1 MSSQVG
7 TTYGTR
13 FRFQGLDLLVYGGTG
28 SPEGVQ
34 SGSVGDLYVRADP
47 GATNPAIYVKRS
59 GTATTTGW
67 VPLAVIGTTLTV
79 EPVTDTKV
87 PATSESGEVYT
98 NEGDAD
104 GATITL
110 PAAANG
116 LTYTALV
123 QTAQT
128 LTVTAS
134 AGDTIRLGSSV
145 TAAAGS
151 ITSNVVGSS
160 VTLVAI
166 NATEWAATAVVGSWS
181 L

>member
-1 MSSQVG
+1 MSAQAG

-13 FRFQGLDLLVYGGTG
+13 FVFTATGQAIYSGTG

-34 SGSVGDLYVRADP
+34 VGNVGDWYVRADP
-47 GATNPAIYVKRS
+47 GTTAPGLYVKRS

-67 VPLAVIGTTLTV
+67 VAVAEVGTTRTV
-79 EPVTDTKV
+79 EEVTTTKA
-87 PATSESGEVYT
+87 PSAAESGELYT

-104 GATITL
+104 GATVTL
-110 PAAANG
+110 PTAAAG
-116 LTYTALV
+116 LTFTVYV

-128 LTVTAS
+128 FTVTAGS
-134 AGDTIRLGSSV
+134 GDTIRLGDTV

-151 ITSNVVGSS
+151 VTSAVVGSA

-166 NATEWAATAVVGSWS
+166 NATEWVAVAIVGSWS
-181 L
+181 A

>member
-1 MSSQVG
+1 MSSQPG
-7 TTYGTR
+7 TTYGTQ
-13 FRFQGLDLLVYGGTG
+13 FRFEATDVEVFSGSG

-34 SGSVGDLYVRADP
+34 VGDVGDWYVRSDP
-47 GATNPAIYVKRS
+47 GTTAPGLYVKRS

-67 VPLAVIGTTLTV
+67 VAVAEVGSTRTV
-79 EPVTDTKV
+79 EAVTTTKA
-87 PATSESGEVYT
+87 PTSSESGECYT

-110 PAAANG
+110 PTAAAG
-116 LTYTALV
+116 LTFTVYV

-128 LTVTAS
+128 VTVTAGT
-134 AGDTIRLGSSV
+134 GDTIRLADSV

-151 ITSNVVGSS
+151 ITSAVVGSV

-166 NATEWAATAVVGSWS
+166 NATEWVAVAIVGSWS
-181 L
+181 V